1 MKMILLGLILIL
13 GGCTSSRDLFG
24 RYYWVGGGP
33 TGISRAQ
40 LEQRVSSL
48 YTDGTFTAN
57 SQEWLPLL
65 IRDAKQHGGQVT
77 TFGLN
82 LKEGYSLDARGRKGY
97 LVYDVKTQTF
107 FSFKFWNFRGFR
119 SQHTPCDLVIEN
131 ISVLQ
136 PDSTLKRVQWQNA
149 EAALTNFK
157 QYLLPAIR
165 ERAKQAQQY

>member
-57 SQEWLPLL
+57 SQEWLPLI
-65 IRDAKQHGGQVT
+65 IRYAKQHGGQVT

-97 LVYDVKTQTF
+97 LFMMLKHRRFIVL
-107 FSFKFWNFRGFR
+107 NFGIFAVFGH
-119 SQHTPCDLVIEN
+119 SILLV
-131 ISVLQ
+131 
-136 PDSTLKRVQWQNA
+136 T
-149 EAALTNFK
+149 
-157 QYLLPAIR
+157 
-165 ERAKQAQQY
+165 